1 MQFLFLI
8 TLVEKEF
15 SFFIV
20 IKTWLL
26 NIFRMIP
33 GGITVII

>member
-1 MQFLFLI
+1 MQFVFLI
-8 TLVEKEF
+8 TTVGKVF
-15 SFFIV
+15 SYGII

-26 NIFRMIP
+26 NIFSVIP